1 MSNQAHALRIYSNIK
16 ILLETGTFPGSV
28 AHAVVEANQFISS
41 LIEVLN
47 VQEEAQQPAP
57 SSNGNGS
64 GDSQDESG
72 VGGSGVPDSGRGNRK
87 RKSK

>member
-16 ILLETGTFPGSV
+16 ILLETGTFQGSV

-47 VQEEAQQPAP
+47 VQEEAQQSAP
-57 SSNGNGS
+57 SSDGNGS
-64 GDSQDESG
+64 IPAQDEPG
-72 VGGSGVPDSGRGNRK
+72 VGGSGVSDSKRGNRK

>member
-47 VQEEAQQPAP
+47 VQEEAQQPVP
-57 SSNGNGS
+57 NSDGNGS
-64 GDSQDESG
+64 SNTKDESG
-72 VGGSGVPDSGRGNRK
+72 VGDSGVSDSKRGNRK